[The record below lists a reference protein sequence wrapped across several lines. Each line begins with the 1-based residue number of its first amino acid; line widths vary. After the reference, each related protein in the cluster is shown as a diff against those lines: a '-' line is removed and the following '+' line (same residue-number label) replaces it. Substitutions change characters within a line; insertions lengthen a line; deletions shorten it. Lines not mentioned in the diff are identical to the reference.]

1 MRVSEVKMGWKLCGF
16 PKTIAKEVTVEKGT
30 ENVRVSA
37 VKTGRKLCGFP
48 KTESLFSPFA
58 LDVPTSSK
66 CIRLKVEMVE
76 KGIRVVGIHGDGVRN
91 GWNGTRDKIRG

>member
-1 MRVSEVKMGWKLCGF
+1 MRVSEVKMGQKLCRF
-16 PKTIAKEVTVEKGT
+16 LKTK
-30 ENVRVSA
+30 
-37 VKTGRKLCGFP
+37 
-48 KTESLFSPFA
+48 SLFSPFA

-91 GWNGTRDKIRG
+91 GWNGTRDKI

>member
-1 MRVSEVKMGWKLCGF
+1 MVAVVLDVHNDGRKLF
-16 PKTIAKEVTVEKGT
+16 AKEVRVEKGS

-76 KGIRVVGIHGDGVRN
+76 KGIWVIGIHGDGVRN
-91 GWNGTRDKIRG
+91 GRNGTRDKIRG